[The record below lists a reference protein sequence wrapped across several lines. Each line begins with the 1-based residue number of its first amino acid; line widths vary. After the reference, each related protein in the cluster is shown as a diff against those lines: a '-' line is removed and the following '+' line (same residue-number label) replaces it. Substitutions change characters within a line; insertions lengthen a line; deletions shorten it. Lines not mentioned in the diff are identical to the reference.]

1 MTHRHQANQR
11 EIARQSESWNGSD
24 GPIGNAADWGEEGRR
39 ALGESDPPQGWFDVL
54 ELLSE
59 QGFEGMARAMRLL
72 LNEAMKLER
81 CAALGAGPYER
92 TPNRRGQ
99 ANGFKPKTMQT
110 RVGPLEL
117 RVPQTRDIAFYPTAL
132 ERGQR
137 SERALKLAIAEM
149 YVQGV
154 TTRKVTAVMQ
164 ELCGLEVT
172 SSQVSRAM
180 QALDAELATWRTR
193 LLGEIPFL
201 LLDARYEKVRVNGV
215 VVSCALLVAIGIT
228 PEGKRTVLGVSV
240 SLSEAE
246 VHWRDF
252 IAELPARG
260 LHGVQL
266 VVSDD
271 HAGLRA
277 ALRARL
283 SGVPW
288 QRCQFHLAKNMLEY
302 IPPNLSQPEVSAE
315 LRSIFDAPCREEADR
330 LLARMVEKYAAIAPK
345 LADWL
350 ERNVP
355 ESLTVMAFPLNQRK
369 KLRTNN
375 MLERLNRELKR
386 RTRVATLFPNA
397 ASLLRLATAVL
408 METDEDWQTEKR
420 YLPKPTPTT
429 AS

>member
-1 MTHRHQANQR
+1 MTHRHQANDR
-11 EIARQSESWNGSD
+11 DTAGQSESWNGSESWHGD
-24 GPIGNAADWGEEGRR
+24 ERR
-39 ALGESDPPQGWFDVL
+39 WREQDAPQGWFDVL
-54 ELLSE
+54 ELVSE
-59 QGFEGMARAMRLL
+59 QGFEGIARAMQLL

-81 CAALGAGPYER
+81 CAALGAGPHER
-92 TPNRRGQ
+92 TPQRRGQ
-99 ANGFKPKTMQT
+99 ANGFKDKTVQT

-117 RVPQTRDIAFYPTAL
+117 RVPQTRGIEFYPTAL

-180 QALDAELATWRTR
+180 QSLDAELATWRTR
-193 LLGEIPFL
+193 PLGEIPYL

-215 VVSCALLVAIGIT
+215 VVSCSLLVAIGIA
-228 PEGKRTVLGVSV
+228 PDGRRTVLGASV

-252 IAELPARG
+252 IAELQARG

-288 QRCQFHLAKNMLEY
+288 QRCQFHLAKNMLDY
-302 IPPNLSQPEVSAE
+302 IPPGLSQPEVSEE
-315 LRSIFDAPCREEADR
+315 LRSVFNAPSREEAER
-330 LLARMVEKYAAIAPK
+330 LLARMVEKYAASAPK

-355 ESLTVMAFPLNQRK
+355 ESLTVMAFPLTQRR

-408 METDEDWQTEKR
+408 METDEEWQTEKR
-420 YLPKPTPTT
+420 YLPKPTTST

>member
-1 MTHRHQANQR
+1 MTHRHQANEQG
-11 EIARQSESWNGSD
+11 AAGQSESWNG
-24 GPIGNAADWGEEGRR
+24 
-39 ALGESDPPQGWFDVL
+39 LDPCNGDERSWREQHAPQGWFDVL
-54 ELLSE
+54 ELVSE
-59 QGFEGMARAMRLL
+59 QGFEGMARAMQLL
-72 LNEAMKLER
+72 VNEAMKLER
-81 CAALGAGPYER
+81 CAALGAGPHER
-92 TPNRRGQ
+92 TPQRRGH
-99 ANGFKPKTMQT
+99 ANGFKPKTVQT
-110 RVGPLEL
+110 RIGSLEL
-117 RVPQTRDIAFYPTAL
+117 RVPQTRGIEFYPSAL

-180 QALDAELATWRTR
+180 QSLDAELATWRAR
-193 LLGEIPFL
+193 PLGQMPYL

-215 VVSCALLVAIGIT
+215 VVSCSLLVAIGIT
-228 PEGKRTVLGVSV
+228 PDGRRTVLGVSV

-252 IAELPARG
+252 IAELQARG

-283 SGVPW
+283 PGVKW

-302 IPPNLSQPEVSAE
+302 IPPSIAQPEVSAE
-315 LRSIFDAPCREEADR
+315 LRCVLDAPSLQEAER
-330 LLARMVEKYAAIAPK
+330 LLARMVEKYADRAPK

-350 ERNVP
+350 EQNVP
-355 ESLTVMAFPLNQRK
+355 EGLTVMAFPLNQRK

-408 METDEDWQTEKR
+408 METDEEWQTEKR
-420 YLPKPTPTT
+420 YLPKPTTST